1 MACVVT
7 CGGAAA
13 AITAVTLVSNG
24 FAAATTSATVA
35 AGIFIGTST
44 ALACNTMATVAES
57 GSVEDF
63 MAQGDWLTV
72 ASTVSGGV
80 CGGISSYG
88 LCKNQ
93 FSDSPQAKVPK
104 EAKKTY
110 NYVRKHNG
118 RPPNGYGGGNKFVND
133 GRFGGEVLPRTTLY
147 REYDIYPR
155 IRGINR
161 GGERIVIGGDG
172 SGWYTPDH
180 YMTFLRFR

>member
-1 MACVVT
+1 MKNKRILWMLAACT
-7 CGGAAA
+7 
-13 AITAVTLVSNG
+13 
-24 FAAATTSATVA
+24 
-35 AGIFIGTST
+35 GILFLSG
-44 ALACNTMATVAES
+44 CNS
-57 GSVEDF
+57 
-63 MAQGDWLTV
+63 
-72 ASTVSGGV
+72 
-80 CGGISSYG
+80 
-88 LCKNQ
+88 
-93 FSDSPQAKVPK
+93 

-118 RPPNGYGGGNKFVND
+118 RPPNGYVGGNKFVND

-172 SGWYTPDH
+172 SGWYTSDH